1 MNSIN
6 LLVGNVCSLL
16 AMVTDSVSAAQKT
29 VKRVLLIQCISQLI
43 YCAGTIVLKG
53 YSGATQNVV
62 SIFRNFFAMG
72 NQSNKY
78 IEWSLVALGVI
89 LGICF
94 NNIGF
99 MGLLPVIANLQY
111 AIVMFRLR
119 GNEKILKIS
128 FMLNAVMFAAF
139 NGALLNVVGVV
150 TNSIVA
156 VTTAASLIR
165 DARAA

>member
-1 MNSIN
+1 MLNLN
-6 LLVGNVCSLL
+6 LLIGNVCSLL

-29 VKRVLLIQCISQLI
+29 VRKVLLVQCVSQFI
-43 YCAGTIVLKG
+43 YCAGTIVLGG

-72 NQSNKY
+72 NKSNKY
-78 IEWSLVALGVI
+78 VEWSLVALGVI
-89 LGICF
+89 LGLLF

-119 GNEKILKIS
+119 GNEKVLKIS
-128 FMLNAVMFAAF
+128 FMLSAVMFAAF
-139 NGALLNVVGVV
+139 NGALFNVVGVV

-156 VTTAASLIR
+156 ITTAIALVK

>member
-1 MNSIN
+1 
-6 LLVGNVCSLL
+6 
-16 AMVTDSVSAAQKT
+16 
-29 VKRVLLIQCISQLI
+29 
-43 YCAGTIVLKG
+43 
-53 YSGATQNVV
+53 
-62 SIFRNFFAMG
+62 MG
-72 NQSNKY
+72 NKSNKY
-78 IEWSLVALGVI
+78 MEWSLVALGVI

-165 DARAA
+165 DARTP